1 MRCRI
6 VTTNS
11 RVLAQSD
18 VRQQL
23 KFENQ
28 IQIPAHWKFIT
39 FYGIDRQQVKKNYNE
54 PAKYQIHLTK
64 YKIGFINGI
73 YNVVVEI

>member
-6 VTTNS
+6 VTTTS
-11 RVLAQSD
+11 RELAQSD

-54 PAKYQIHLTK
+54 PPKYQIHLTK

-73 YNVVVEI
+73 YNMVVEI